1 MLQLVLV
8 VLNSSFTLLYCTSAV
23 QILCS
28 GELSFRLSFENHC
41 FMCCTFQFHDCS
53 WMPEKEV
60 LYTIFIDRF
69 QEAVLKDASIW
80 ILDVNMEYE
89 KYQCLLEEILFVLPR
104 VWTVDQ
110 PALPCPSMT
119 VGRGHLLVLS
129 AAAQA
134 VLDGQFTVYS
144 VDFDLTWSIYHNI
157 VFAALAPRIFPGG
170 LETCSRGAA
179 DP

>member
-1 MLQLVLV
+1 MGHPVDYVLQLVLV
-8 VLNSSFTLLYCTSAV
+8 VLNSSFTVLYCTSAV

-28 GELSFRLSFENHC
+28 GELSFRSPHLLSFENHC

-104 VWTVDQ
+104 VWTVTNQ
-110 PALPCPSMT
+110 LYHVPA
-119 VGRGHLLVLS
+119 
-129 AAAQA
+129 
-134 VLDGQFTVYS
+134 
-144 VDFDLTWSIYHNI
+144 
-157 VFAALAPRIFPGG
+157 
-170 LETCSRGAA
+170 
-179 DP
+179 